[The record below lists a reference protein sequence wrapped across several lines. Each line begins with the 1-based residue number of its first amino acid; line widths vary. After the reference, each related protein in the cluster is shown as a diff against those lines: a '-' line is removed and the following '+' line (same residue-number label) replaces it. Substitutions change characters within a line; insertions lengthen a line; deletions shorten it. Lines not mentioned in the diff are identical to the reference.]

1 MGNNCRIT
9 VNDSEVIATV
19 LLYKVVLKFG
29 TPKRFITDNGS
40 NLTSEVMNAI
50 VNTLQT
56 RHATTSVEH
65 PQTDGLVER
74 LNRTLK
80 TSLAAYVE
88 DQPDTWDDKL
98 PFVIFYGYVADE
110 YNIMIVIRDLE
121 HNQCVFCLKCE
132 TKMERERIYG
142 IGKVQCESL
151 YQTKRY
157 ALSFLHP

>member
-1 MGNNCRIT
+1 M
-9 VNDSEVIATV
+9 
-19 LLYKVVLKFG
+19 LLYEVVLKFG

-40 NLTSEVMNAI
+40 NLTSEVMNALT
-50 VNTLQT
+50 NTLQI

-110 YNIMIVIRDLE
+110 Y
-121 HNQCVFCLKCE
+121 
-132 TKMERERIYG
+132 T
-142 IGKVQCESL
+142 S
-151 YQTKRY
+151 
-157 ALSFLHP
+157 